1 MNNRLKYKVKS
12 APYRAG
18 IVYDIY
24 IMIQSQDDSD
34 NNIIMMQVLPKNA
47 IDQYQVQFSHIA
59 TPIDIQTFP
68 TEYNRDY
75 SYFRTNK
82 AVVRVNS
89 QYQVDRLLKGLA
101 SSVRQLNKAVTML
114 QQHDDGQF
122 IDGTDL

>member
-24 IMIQSQDDSD
+24 IMIQSQDNSDS
-34 NNIIMMQVLPKNA
+34 NIIMMQVLPKNA
-47 IDQYQVQFSHIA
+47 IDQYQTQFSHIA

-75 SYFRTNK
+75 SYYRTNK

-101 SSVRQLNKAVTML
+101 ASVRQLNKAVTML
-114 QQHDDGQF
+114 QQHADGQF

>member
-12 APYRAG
+12 APYKAG

-24 IMIQSQDDSD
+24 IMIESQDDSD

-47 IDQYQVQFSHIA
+47 LDQYQTQFSHIA
-59 TPIDIQTFP
+59 TPIDIQTYP
-68 TEYNRDY
+68 TKYNRDY

-89 QYQVDRLLKGLA
+89 DYQLQRLLKGLA

-114 QQHDDGQF
+114 QQHDDSQF

>member
-24 IMIQSQDDSD
+24 IMIQSQDNSD

-47 IDQYQVQFSHIA
+47 IDQYQTQFSHIA

-114 QQHDDGQF
+114 QPHDDGQF